1 MNPQTEG
8 MVFTYEEFTQALSA
22 FGGVLGQTIPELCD
36 PAPAGLTPHESRE
49 ILSASL
55 SGLSSEIEKAGA
67 AVILQ
72 AVDSMLDLKVHD
84 SKPRFHLQA
93 LAF

>member
-1 MNPQTEG
+1 MNPHTEG
-8 MVFTYEEFTQALSA
+8 MLFTYDEFIQVLQA
-22 FGGVLGQTIPELCD
+22 FGGIFGQAILDLCG
-36 PAPAGLTPHESRE
+36 PSPTGLTPQESRE

-84 SKPRFHLQA
+84 AKPRVHLPA